1 MRFEFDAAKS
11 KANLAKH
18 GIDFEMAQ
26 ASWRDV
32 EGLLVPSRFPKE
44 PRSLLIA
51 QREGNLWTAIFSERG
66 DATRIISVRHA
77 RDNERTAY
85 YEQ

>member
-26 ASWRDV
+26 DLWRDV
-32 EGLLVPSRFPKE
+32 EGLLVPSRYLKDTRKLF
-44 PRSLLIA
+44 IA
-51 QREGNLWTAIFSERG
+51 QRE
-66 DATRIISVRHA
+66 
-77 RDNERTAY
+77 
-85 YEQ
+85 